1 MNTYITIDIEENSN
15 EITLSNE
22 NFLVAGQYFDGAP
35 VRLKMLDDVK
45 LNNIKIS
52 EILTVFVSRN
62 PIFDFKSKYQLV
74 SAIYFK
80 SIADSIDA
88 VSKFNSNETTF
99 STLGRDQNFLTS
111 SEMTMK
117 FAKIGFLISSPVSNI
132 VIPLLV
138 LM

>member
-35 VRLKMLDDVK
+35 VRLKMLDDIK

-99 STLGRDQNFLTS
+99 STLGRDQKLFDLLRNDNEICQNWIFNFFS
-111 SEMTMK
+111 S
-117 FAKIGFLISSPVSNI
+117 FKIRIQ
-132 VIPLLV
+132 
-138 LM
+138 

>member
-1 MNTYITIDIEENSN
+1 M
-15 EITLSNE
+15 
-22 NFLVAGQYFDGAP
+22 
-35 VRLKMLDDVK
+35 
-45 LNNIKIS
+45 
-52 EILTVFVSRN
+52 TVFVSRN

-117 FAKIGFLISSPVSNI
+117 FAKIGFLISSSVLKLESSNRKI
-132 VIPLLV
+132 ILDLNFTVGSISYLSDLIIDISNNTD
-138 LM
+138 LNEEGFL